1 MSRRELWTVAG
12 ITLAAGLIRFL
23 TLDHQSFDHDEAV
36 TAIRVLQPNLGDTLS
51 VVSHLERS
59 PPLYYLLAWPWSKL
73 FGTGE
78 VGLRSLSALFGTLT
92 VPAAYLAA
100 REFASRRAGVI
111 AALLVTLNPYLVWYS
126 QEARS
131 YALFVL
137 FSAWGLYFFARALR
151 DPAPRNLAL
160 WVGASTLALC
170 SHYFAAFT
178 IAAEGLWLIAAIPNR
193 RRAILAV
200 AATAAV
206 GLALLPL
213 AVAQE
218 GSGRRNL
225 FTDLPLG
232 SRARDA
238 AVGFVASQEP
248 GWMAGSPSVDD
259 LQRAA
264 ALAGLVLVIAGGVLV
279 LRRGLPE
286 EKRGAAA
293 AATVGFATFAAPFAL
308 AAAGLDFFDPRNL
321 IGCLVP
327 VLVAG
332 GIAFG
337 LRNSKS
343 LGVVCAAA
351 TALLFGAV
359 VLAVY
364 VSAQMQRDDWRGAA
378 AAIGPP
384 RGPRV
389 LVVPK
394 NGDDGLVYY
403 LHAREFERRRYQRG
417 IRVREIDVLSTGYA
431 ISPPG
436 RGMMLVEKRGLAPS
450 FILRRY
456 RSPHPVLIRPSDVAG
471 RQILTERSK
480 VLVDGL
486 GRARRGDIIQP

>member
-1 MSRRELWTVAG
+1 MG
-12 ITLAAGLIRFL
+12 ITLAAALIRFS

-36 TAIRVLQPNLGDTLS
+36 TAIRVLQSNLGDTLS
-51 VVSHLERS
+51 VVSRLERS
-59 PPLYYLLAWPWSKL
+59 PPLYYLIAWPWSKL

-111 AALLVTLNPYLVWYS
+111 AALFVALNPLLIWYS

-151 DPAPRNLAL
+151 DPTPRNLGL
-160 WVGASTLALC
+160 WAGASTLALC
-170 SHYFAAFT
+170 SHYFAVFP

-193 RRAILAV
+193 RPAIIAV
-200 AATAAV
+200 VGTAAV

-213 AVAQE
+213 ALAQE
-218 GSGRRNL
+218 GSGRRNH
-225 FTDLPLG
+225 FADLPLLT
-232 SRARDA
+232 RARET
-238 AVGFVASQEP
+238 AVSFVASDEP
-248 GWMAGSPSVDD
+248 GWLAGSPSVDD
-259 LQRAA
+259 VQRAA
-264 ALAGLVLVIAGGVLV
+264 ALAGLVLVIAGGVLAV
-279 LRRGLPE
+279 RRGLPE
-286 EKRGAAA
+286 EDRGAAA
-293 AATVGFATFAAPFAL
+293 AATVGVAAFVVPFAL
-308 AAAGLDFFDPRNL
+308 AAAGLDLVDPRNM
-321 IGCLVP
+321 IGSVVP
-327 VLVAG
+327 LLVAG

-343 LGVVCAAA
+343 LGVVCTAAA
-351 TALLFGAV
+351 ILAFAAV
-359 VLAVY
+359 LLAVY
-364 VSAQMQRDDWRGAA
+364 VSAQMQRPDWRGAA
-378 AAIGPP
+378 AAIGSPE
-384 RGPRV
+384 GPRI
-389 LVVPK
+389 LVVPT

-403 LHAREFERRRYQRG
+403 LHAREFERQRFQRG
-417 IRVREIDVLSTGYA
+417 IRVSEIDVLSTAVA

-436 RGMMLVEKRGLAPS
+436 KGMRLVEERGLAPT

-456 RSPHPVLIRPSDVAG
+456 RSSHPVLVRPQDVAG

-486 GRARRGDIIQP
+486 ARARRGDIIRP

>member
-1 MSRRELWTVAG
+1 VNRRELWTVAG
-12 ITLAAGLIRFL
+12 ITLAAALIRFS

-36 TAIRVLQPNLGDTLS
+36 TAIRVLHSNLGDTLS
-51 VVSHLERS
+51 VVSRLERS

-100 REFASRRAGVI
+100 REFAWRRAGVI
-111 AALLVTLNPYLVWYS
+111 AALLVALNPYLVWYS

-137 FSAWGLYFFARALR
+137 FSAWALYFFARALR

-170 SHYFAAFT
+170 SHYFAVFP

-193 RRAILAV
+193 RRAIIAV
-200 AATAAV
+200 ASTAAV

-213 AVAQE
+213 ALAQQ
-218 GSGRRNL
+218 GSGRRNA
-225 FTDLPLG
+225 FADLPLLA
-232 SRARDA
+232 RARA
-238 AVGFVASQEP
+238 TAVNFVASEEP
-248 GWMAGSPSVDD
+248 GWLAGSPSVDD
-259 LQRAA
+259 VQRAA
-264 ALAGLVLVIAGGVLV
+264 ALAGLILVIAGGVLV
-279 LRRGLPE
+279 LRRGLPS
-286 EKRGAAA
+286 EKRGAAT
-293 AATVGFATFAAPFAL
+293 AATVGVAAFVVPFAL
-308 AAAGLDFFDPRNL
+308 AAAGLDLVDPRNL
-321 IGCLVP
+321 IGSLVP
-327 VLVAG
+327 LLVAG

-343 LGVVCAAA
+343 LGVVCTVAV
-351 TALLFGAV
+351 TLLFAAV
-359 VLAVY
+359 TLAVY
-364 VSAQMQRDDWRGAA
+364 SSAQMQRDDWRGAA

-384 RGPRV
+384 GGPRV

-403 LHAREFERRRYQRG
+403 LHAREFGRRRFQGG
-417 IRVREIDVLSTGYA
+417 IRVREIDVLSTAFA

-436 RGMMLVEKRGLAPS
+436 KGMRLVEKRGLAPS

-456 RSPHPVLIRPSDVAG
+456 RSPHPVLVRPQDVAG

-480 VLVDGL
+480 VLADGL
-486 GRARRGDIIQP
+486 GRARRGEIIQP